1 MFRNRTFLALGLG
14 LLLGV
19 AVTGGF
25 RISAN
30 AAPVEDQEQ
39 AIAHSVYFTLKDAS
53 AEKKTQLVAD
63 CKKYLSKPEGAV
75 AFAAG
80 TRGEEFKGQAND
92 KDFDVALILVFKDK
106 AAFDKY
112 AASDPHKKFIQDNLP
127 NWKTV
132 RVFDARVSH

>member
-1 MFRNRTFLALGLG
+1 MFRNRTLLALGLG
-14 LLLGV
+14 LLLGI
-19 AVTGGF
+19 AATGGY
-25 RISAN
+25 RMSVN
-30 AAPVEDQEQ
+30 AAPAEDQEQ
-39 AIAHSVYFTLKDAS
+39 SIAHCVYFTLKDAS

-63 CKKYLSKPEGAV
+63 CKKYLSKPDGSL
-75 AFAAG
+75 AFATG

-92 KDFDVALILVFKDK
+92 KEFDVALMLVFKDK

-112 AASDPHKKFIQDNLP
+112 AASEPHQRFIKDNLS

>member
-1 MFRNRTFLALGLG
+1 MFRNRTLLALGLG
-14 LLLGV
+14 LLLGI
-19 AVTGGF
+19 ATTGGY
-25 RISAN
+25 RMSVN
-30 AAPVEDQEQ
+30 AAPKEDQEQ
-39 AIAHSVYFTLKDAS
+39 AIAHSVYFTLKDATP
-53 AEKKTQLVAD
+53 EKKTQLVAD
-63 CKKYLSKPEGAV
+63 CKKYLSKPEGSL

-92 KDFDVALILVFKDK
+92 KDFDVALVLLFKDK

-112 AASDPHKKFIQDNLP
+112 AASEPHKKFIQENLS